1 MIDMNLKY
9 LRKKYHYS
17 QEDIAEKIGVTRQS
31 VAKWENGESL
41 PDVYKCAE
49 LAHLFET
56 SVEMLLYYNY
66 KESDISP
73 EDQSGDNGKYIFGV
87 VKMGERGQIVIPKL
101 AREVFEIRQGDR
113 VIVLGDKE
121 KGMAIAKIPNPFV

>member
-9 LRKKYHYS
+9 LRKKHLYS

-56 SVEMLLYYNY
+56 SVEMLLYYSYEENDTVGGS
-66 KESDISP
+66 ESKDS
-73 EDQSGDNGKYIFGV
+73 GKYIFGV

-101 AREVFEIRQGDR
+101 ARNVFDIKQGDR
-113 VIVLGDKE
+113 MIVLGDKE
-121 KGMAIAKIPNPFV
+121 KGMAIAKIPNPFE

>member
-66 KESDISP
+66 EESDISP

>member
-31 VAKWENGESL
+31 VAKWENGDSL

-66 KESDISP
+66 EENGASAKDKFG
-73 EDQSGDNGKYIFGV
+73 GDGKYIFGV
-87 VKMGERGQIVIPKL
+87 VKMGERGQIVVPKL
-101 AREVFEIRQGDR
+101 ARKVFDIKQGDR
-113 VIVLGDKE
+113 IIVLGDKE